1 MSWTPSEDP
10 LPGDVRACDA
20 IEQVIVPRARDLG
33 GFSVRRALP
42 AAGRQMVG
50 PFIFFDQMGPAEFLI
65 GTGIDVR
72 PHPHIGLA
80 TVTYLFDGEV
90 MHRDSLGS
98 AVAIKPGE
106 LNLMSAGA
114 GIVHSER
121 TSAEQ
126 RAKGPRLFGIQ
137 AWAALPKSHE
147 EGAPAFAHYD
157 AAQLP
162 RIASE
167 GKTVRV
173 VMGDLYGQSSP
184 AAFPHPS
191 FYAEAVLAPGAVL
204 PLDADYDERAI
215 YVVSGESTSPARHSR
230 LGGCSSSGPA
240 TASRCWQPRRR
251 ASSCSAASRWMD
263 RGTSGGTSCRPRRT
277 ASTPPRPT
285 GRPSASALCRATA
298 RSSSRF
304 PKTGRLKCKALR
316 RGAGALNSTAFECAR
331 GSAHLLLGFVLRF
344 LEPAARLI
352 DDGVHRRA
360 RISTGDRL
368 DQPLERRSDRR

>member
-1 MSWTPSEDP
+1 MSWTPTNDP
-10 LPGDVRACDA
+10 QPGDVRACEA

-80 TVTYLFDGEV
+80 TVTYLFDGEI

-106 LNLMSAGA
+106 LNLMSAGS

-126 RAKGPRLFGIQ
+126 RAMGPRLFGIQ

-147 EGAPAFAHYD
+147 EGAPAFLHYD
-157 AAQLP
+157 TGQLP
-162 RIASE
+162 RISGE

-215 YVVSGESTSPARHSR
+215 YVVSGEIDIAGETFAAGRLLVFRPGDRISVLAASQTRIIL
-230 LGGCSSSGPA
+230 LGGEPMDGPRHIWWNFVSSSKDRIDAAKADWKAKRFTAVPGDADEFIPLPDDRPA
-240 TASRCWQPRRR
+240 
-251 ASSCSAASRWMD
+251 
-263 RGTSGGTSCRPRRT
+263 
-277 ASTPPRPT
+277 
-285 GRPSASALCRATA
+285 
-298 RSSSRF
+298 
-304 PKTGRLKCKALR
+304 
-316 RGAGALNSTAFECAR
+316 
-331 GSAHLLLGFVLRF
+331 
-344 LEPAARLI
+344 
-352 DDGVHRRA
+352 
-360 RISTGDRL
+360 
-368 DQPLERRSDRR
+368 

>member
-1 MSWTPSEDP
+1 MSWTPTNDP
-10 LPGDVRACDA
+10 QPGDVRACEA

-80 TVTYLFDGEV
+80 TVTYLFDGEI

-126 RAKGPRLFGIQ
+126 RAMGPRLFGIQ

-157 AAQLP
+157 AGQLP
-162 RIASE
+162 RITGE

-184 AAFPHPS
+184 AGFPHPS

-215 YVVSGESTSPARHSR
+215 YIVSGEIDIAGEAFGGRPAACVQAGRPHLGARHLAGAHHPARRRTDGRAAPHLVELR
-230 LGGCSSSGPA
+230 LVLEGPH
-240 TASRCWQPRRR
+240 RRR
-251 ASSCSAASRWMD
+251 Q
-263 RGTSGGTSCRPRRT
+263 
-277 ASTPPRPT
+277 
-285 GRPSASALCRATA
+285 GRLEGEALRQPSRATA
-298 RSSSRF
+298 TSSSRC
-304 PKTGRLKCKALR
+304 PTTGRLKAKR
-316 RGAGALNSTAFECAR
+316 PGGGAGARKDMSQVE
-331 GSAHLLLGFVLRF
+331 
-344 LEPAARLI
+344 
-352 DDGVHRRA
+352 
-360 RISTGDRL
+360 
-368 DQPLERRSDRR
+368 